1 MARLPASPS
10 DVRATCIGITAVLLW
25 ATLPLLT
32 AMAGAVPPF
41 QLVAMAFSLA
51 FLLAL
56 GKWLSAGGAL
66 AARFRWPPAAWVV
79 GVGGLF
85 GYHFLYF
92 MALRHAPPAE
102 ASLINHLWPLL
113 IVLFSAL
120 LPGERLRWWHL
131 AGAVAGLAG
140 TALLVTDGG
149 RLTFKGEFAFGYG
162 LAVGCAFTWA
172 AYSLLSRRLA
182 HVPTDAVGAF
192 CAVTAALALIC
203 HLAFETTSWPRGSQ
217 WLVVLALGLG
227 PVGIAF
233 FAWDVGV
240 KHGNIRVLGAA
251 SYAAPLLATAL
262 LVAFGHATAT
272 WTLAAAAVLIVG
284 GAALAA
290 SDMLRSKSPP
300 A

>member
-1 MARLPASPS
+1 
-10 DVRATCIGITAVLLW
+10 
-25 ATLPLLT
+25 
-32 AMAGAVPPF
+32 
-41 QLVAMAFSLA
+41 
-51 FLLAL
+51 
-56 GKWLSAGGAL
+56 
-66 AARFRWPPAAWVV
+66 
-79 GVGGLF
+79 
-85 GYHFLYF
+85 

-162 LAVGCAFTWA
+162 LAVGCALTWA

-192 CAVTAALALIC
+192 CAVTAVLALIC
-203 HLAFETTSWPRGSQ
+203 HLAFETTFWPRGSQ

-262 LVAFGHATAT
+262 LVVFGHATAT